1 MAMTGGGPRL
11 AEAHLLALK
20 VASRVVLAAHGKGA
34 VAAASCRLNE
44 GSLSD
49 CASAHHPDRTLPLDV
64 ALQLELMGASTAIT
78 AALAHA
84 HGCALVPVAPRCGS
98 QAVADLE
105 RLGGEIGD
113 YVTAQ
118 VRAMGDGVLTE
129 AERTALARALGQ
141 LAEAATNAQASLLG
155 PSLALRGG

>member
-1 MAMTGGGPRL
+1 MSGPRL

-20 VASRVVLAAHGKGA
+20 VASRLVLAAHGKGA
-34 VAAASCRLNE
+34 AAAAACRLNE

-49 CASAHHPDRTLPLDV
+49 CASPHHPERTFPLDV
-64 ALQLELMGASTAIT
+64 ALQLELMGGSTAIT

-105 RLGGEIGD
+105 RLGSEIGG
-113 YVTAQ
+113 YVAAQ
-118 VRAMGDGVLTE
+118 VRAMSDGVLTE
-129 AERTALARALGQ
+129 AERTALARSLGQ
-141 LAEAATNAQASLLG
+141 LADAARNAEASLLG
-155 PSLALRGG
+155 PRLPVRGGK

>member
-1 MAMTGGGPRL
+1 MNGGGPRL

-20 VASRVVLAAHGKGA
+20 VASRLVLAAHGKGA
-34 VAAASCRLNE
+34 VAAAACRLNE

-49 CASAHHPDRTLPLDV
+49 CASPHHPERTLPLDV
-64 ALQLELMGASTAIT
+64 ALQLELMGGSTAIT

-84 HGCALVPVAPRCGS
+84 HGYALVPVGPRCAS
-98 QAVADLE
+98 QVVADLE

-118 VRAMGDGVLTE
+118 VRAMSDGVLTDE
-129 AERTALARALGQ
+129 ERAVLARS
-141 LAEAATNAQASLLG
+141 LADLAQAANTSRASLLG
-155 PSLALRGG
+155 PNLPLRGGK